1 LRPPRWLVRR
11 EPVRSDGA
19 STETT
24 EEMKTKAI
32 LPTTVAIVVS
42 SILPLA
48 AETKTTEKTET
59 KEHADGSVTEKTTTK
74 TRTFGPDVE
83 TKVVKYFDT
92 YKTERFGL
100 PPAIVTRVKVKQM
113 PTAWRTTLA
122 PGVVIQEKE
131 RVHLIDAP
139 PELIKVLPAPSP
151 DVHFYVAGSN
161 VVAVDRDYRIVDSV
175 NIPSIK
181 IVADA
186 D

>member
-1 LRPPRWLVRR
+1 
-11 EPVRSDGA
+11 
-19 STETT
+19 
-24 EEMKTKAI
+24 MKTKAI
-32 LPTTVAIVVS
+32 LPTTVAIVIS

-100 PPAIVTRVKVKQM
+100 PPAIVTRVKVKEM

-151 DVHFYVAGSN
+151 DVHYYVAGSN

-181 IVADA
+181 IVADT